1 MQKTDEK
8 REKVERERRKRNG
21 FRGVPEK
28 TLGNDGKKEASRGR
42 TK

>member
-1 MQKTDEK
+1 MKKEK
-8 REKVERERRKRNG
+8 GERGRRKRNG
-21 FRGVPEK
+21 FRGVAEK